1 MAPEQG
7 RQETPPQKLSIIKI
21 SNFIL
26 FPFSS
31 DVFRLKAGT
40 VQQAIDSGYAM
51 ITTDIP
57 ANKFG
62 KYGTVSAIEE
72 VPSPRP
78 DSKRKHIKITGKFR
92 ARITKTE
99 SPPAKEGEILPQF
112 IFAEWKKLEDSPVG
126 DEIWH
131 SPDFQ
136 SKLNE
141 FRNLVTANLTAIRTI
156 TMNNHDESLQALF
169 QETLDIAANIGQNNF
184 SESLDKISS
193 VFNMSPNISLDAS
206 NFSYDYLRKLAET
219 LAEIQPMARLEML
232 IELAQKD
239 DNILKKI
246 LETKKVIDEGRGQ
259 TGLNHPLQQIY
270 NEKKDKISEEARRVI
285 EHGLEQLN
293 NINPQSAEYEKLD
306 TYLDWLVK
314 YPWGETGKDNE
325 DINKIARTL
334 DEDHYGLPQPKL
346 RIKEFIAAKSLNP
359 ELESPILLFVG
370 PPGTG
375 KTSLGKSIARALDRK
390 FVRMSVGGIHD
401 ESEIRGFP
409 KTYVGSKPGRFVR
422 EIRRAETL
430 HLVFMIDEVDKLYG
444 GGAQGSAQD
453 SFLEVLDPE
462 QYRNFVDNYM
472 EVGIDLSPI
481 LFICTA
487 NVTDKIP
494 PALLNRMEV
503 IYFSSYS
510 EDEKTHIARKF
521 LIPKQLQKNGLTP
534 DSKMFRQDNEA
545 RFEPVK
551 IDISDSVIS
560 ALINEYTDDG
570 GARELERKI
579 AAILRKVATKIK
591 EQNSS
596 RQPAEE
602 RYGLSP
608 PTENIWE
615 INEQNL
621 PFYVDEK
628 EKVIDK
634 HDLQPNLPVGVVP
647 MLAVSPYGSGQVL
660 YVEAIYRKK
669 DVDHRKI
676 KITGVDPHNEA
687 LGKMI
692 EEQADAAWDF
702 LFKEGG
708 EPGILS
714 DLDMPGNHYLH
725 VRFANGGLAK
735 DGPSAGIPILW
746 VLYSLYTNQ
755 PVKDGLA
762 ATGEVTMAIGK
773 NFPVGAI
780 KEKVLAAYNAGAKEV
795 VIPKSCEND
804 IDEIPDNVKQEVKI
818 IPCQSM
824 LETLK
829 IAFPNC
835 PRLHPPSWWTRFKE
849 WLKNLFVPKKDNNL
863 SIQPK

>member
-430 HLVFMIDEVDKLYG
+430 HLVFMIDEEDKLYG

-560 ALINEYTDDG
+560 KNATSSGTLAKSTVSGHAYADRISGSTITLNAYYLTSIATSTVSGSSFPGTPAPADLPVIPLPISDSDIDAWETIAEGEGTYTGPCPYLVDDETINLGPLKINCDLLVQNDGIIILNGPVWVVGDITLQNDAIAKLPVSYGSNSEVLIADNPSNRTTSSKIVVKNNAQTLGSGTNGSYIISISQNNSAELG
-570 GARELERKI
+570 GTEVAVQPQNNATNTVFYAAHGKILLENNVGLKE
-579 AAILRKVATKIK
+579 ATAYIIHAKN
-591 EQNSS
+591 NSVLNY
-596 RQPAEE
+596 ET
-602 RYGLSP
+602 GL
-608 PTENIWE
+608 
-615 INEQNL
+615 QNL
-621 PFYVDEK
+621 SFSQGP
-628 EKVIDK
+628 
-634 HDLQPNLPVGVVP
+634 
-647 MLAVSPYGSGQVL
+647 SGG
-660 YVEAIYRKK
+660 YTVEA
-669 DVDHRKI
+669 
-676 KITGVDPHNEA
+676 
-687 LGKMI
+687 
-692 EEQADAAWDF
+692 W
-702 LFKEGG
+702 
-708 EPGILS
+708 
-714 DLDMPGNHYLH
+714 
-725 VRFANGGLAK
+725 
-735 DGPSAGIPILW
+735 
-746 VLYSLYTNQ
+746 
-755 PVKDGLA
+755 
-762 ATGEVTMAIGK
+762 
-773 NFPVGAI
+773 
-780 KEKVLAAYNAGAKEV
+780 KEV
-795 VIPKSCEND
+795 E
-804 IDEIPDNVKQEVKI
+804 
-818 IPCQSM
+818 
-824 LETLK
+824 
-829 IAFPNC
+829 
-835 PRLHPPSWWTRFKE
+835 
-849 WLKNLFVPKKDNNL
+849 
-863 SIQPK
+863 